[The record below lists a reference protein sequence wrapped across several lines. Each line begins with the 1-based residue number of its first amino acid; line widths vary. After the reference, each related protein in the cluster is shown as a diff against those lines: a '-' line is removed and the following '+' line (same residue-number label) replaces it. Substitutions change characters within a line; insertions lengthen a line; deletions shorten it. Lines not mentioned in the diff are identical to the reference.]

1 MSDIKFLAQKA
12 WDLWG
17 TDAQLNMVIEECAE
31 LIDAIQKWRRN
42 RIDSVKVLEEV
53 VDVELMLEQM
63 KVILGMPMLFENIKK
78 NKLEQLEKLLGK
90 PE

>member
-17 TDAQLNMVIEECAE
+17 LDAQLNMVIEECAE